1 MKWHIFCH
9 VIDNLGDAGVCWR
22 LASLLARD
30 ASDDIT
36 LYIDQPQV
44 LDALAPIN
52 SRPQNITVKPW
63 STGENGSASFA
74 PHEAPD
80 VLIEAFGCHTPHQYQ
95 VIAHDLLPQPIWI
108 NLEYLSAEAY
118 VARSHGL
125 PSPVMSGPA
134 KGMTQWFFY
143 PGFTENTGGVMWADA
158 PQTATPAR
166 NEAFIFSYETPALGA
181 VCEALL
187 AAGIKPIVAA
197 GRTATF
203 TQQHLSAE
211 VQAQCRFVPLVPQA
225 QFDAQLAGNAL
236 NIVRGED
243 SFVRAQWAARPFIWH
258 IYPQE
263 DSAHC
268 AKLLAF
274 FELYSKELQGNLRN
288 NLWEVWQ
295 GFNDGQLEV
304 ASLQTL
310 LANLPAYTAH
320 AAAWRSKL
328 VQRDDLVAQL
338 RAFVKSKAEKS

>member
-1 MKWHIFCH
+1 
-9 VIDNLGDAGVCWR
+9 
-22 LASLLARD
+22 
-30 ASDDIT
+30 
-36 LYIDQPQV
+36 
-44 LDALAPIN
+44 
-52 SRPQNITVKPW
+52 
-63 STGENGSASFA
+63 
-74 PHEAPD
+74 
-80 VLIEAFGCHTPHQYQ
+80 VLIEAFGCHTPYPYQ
-95 VIAHDLLPQPIWI
+95 ALAHDLHPQPIWI
-108 NLEYLSAEAY
+108 NLEYLSAQAY

-143 PGFTENTGGVMWADA
+143 PGFTEGTGGLMWADA

-166 NEAFIFSYETPALGA
+166 SEAFIFSYETPALGA

-187 AAGIKPIVAA
+187 AAGIKPIIAA

-203 TQQHLSAE
+203 AQPHLSAE
-211 VQAQCRFVPLVPQA
+211 VQAQCRFAPLVPQA

-243 SFVRAQWAARPFIWH
+243 SFVLAQWAARPFIWH

-263 DSAHC
+263 DDAHR

-274 FELYSKELQGNLRN
+274 FELYSKELPENLRVT
-288 NLWEVWQ
+288 LWQVWQ
-295 GFNDGQLEV
+295 GFNDGKLEV

-310 LANLPAYTAH
+310 LAKLPAYTAH
-320 AAAWRSKL
+320 AAAWRSTL
-328 VQRDDLVAQL
+328 LQRDDLVAQL